1 MRYPHPCPL
10 RSALTCALALGLL
23 SLSACGPR
31 FKSPQ
36 MLAFE
41 QQQVSSQL
49 EILKRDCPDLINDA
63 LRYYERAK
71 ELHEDNEPEETEH
84 YVTMASVTWR
94 TAERRSMFLAHR
106 QRMAS
111 SKQRYERAQL
121 LLMDAQRRKEA
132 LLKMQLERQQLLT
145 RQASPAALVTE
156 QQKAQEAALKQV
168 LNEAMAAKAQADGV
182 NAQKNASA
190 LYNKGVAALKG
201 VDVSVRSGQLTAAA
215 SLARGAIR
223 DFISAKEASAE
234 LFERAEAQR
243 IAMKRMNELL
253 DEAQRLPSSSASNET
268 RGVVLSISG
277 LFRRGKLV
285 NAQRRTL
292 EQVADLINRY
302 PGLRIMVEAH
312 TYKQRQRQKA
322 LSITEGMAKEVEAL
336 LRPLLTDP
344 DVKLSTLGR
353 GDYAPAV
360 SNPRSLDN
368 ERVDVVFFKPRFN

>member
-1 MRYPHPCPL
+1 
-10 RSALTCALALGLL
+10 
-23 SLSACGPR
+23 
-31 FKSPQ
+31 

-94 TAERRSMFLAHR
+94 TAERRSLFLAHR
-106 QRMAS
+106 QRMAGA
-111 SKQRYERAQL
+111 KQRYERAQL

-145 RQASPAALVTE
+145 RQASPAAVVTE

-168 LNEAMAAKAQADGV
+168 LDEAMAAKAQADGV
-182 NAQKNASA
+182 NAQKNAPA

-201 VDVSVRSGQLTAAA
+201 VDVSVRSGQLTAAT
-215 SLARGAIR
+215 SLARGATR
-223 DFISAKEASAE
+223 DFLSAKEASAE

-243 IAMKRMNELL
+243 IAMARMDELL
-253 DEAQRLPSSSASNET
+253 DEAQRLPSSSASNEA

-277 LFRRGKLV
+277 LFKRGKLV

-292 EQVADLINRY
+292 DQVADLINRY

-368 ERVDVVFFKPRFN
+368 ERVDIVFFKPRFN